1 MHTHNTY
8 THNTYTHNTYTH
20 AQLGPKET
28 VATDLLREKWHHVG
42 CAQSKLDELLA

>member
-8 THNTYTHNTYTH
+8 THVYSYTYTH

-28 VATDLLREKWHHVG
+28 VATDLLREKWQHVG